1 MQLSKKK
8 KMMFF
13 SSKFF
18 QCKTF
23 YNFLQ
28 NIICSIPARQTFT
41 HTPDLML
48 QSCLES
54 PCSSWI
60 QSEEGFC
67 KQYNNRT
74 KVFTQEISSVN
85 TSKSEYFYMDK
96 YMCQLKFNEIVE
108 NIKRSYCNPYSQFIA
123 TKYQLKKNKLFAQ
136 QYTMHDI
143 MWMNGYF

>member
-1 MQLSKKK
+1 
-8 KMMFF
+8 MFF

-28 NIICSIPARQTFT
+28 YIKCSIPARQIFT

-48 QSCLES
+48 QSCLGS

-67 KQYNNRT
+67 KEYNNRP
-74 KVFTQEISSVN
+74 KVFTQEILLIN
-85 TSKSEYFYMDK
+85 TSKSEYFYMDIEVYVSVK
-96 YMCQLKFNEIVE
+96 IQWDCREYKKVLLQLIQSNSLQQ
-108 NIKRSYCNPYSQFIA
+108 NISS
-123 TKYQLKKNKLFAQ
+123 KKNQTVCTAIHNAWYHVDEWIFL
-136 QYTMHDI
+136 TD
-143 MWMNGYF
+143 